1 MFLFEYPYRRIRVV
15 DEAHVQ
21 TDARVQDP
29 DDCIGAVS
37 RLLISKLETDIVPV
51 ISENP
56 QWAGSVVVR
65 GRCGGY
71 AYPRLREKQAR
82 TMKLSNN

>member
-56 QWAGSVVVR
+56 QWAGSVVDMVDMLIPHLER
-65 GRCGGY
+65 NRQ
-71 AYPRLREKQAR
+71 EQ
-82 TMKLSNN
+82 